1 MKPEINS
8 LRSIVLAGLVLA
20 LATVLPA
27 QSAGSDTGKATTPPA
42 SAPSAQPAPGTTPV
56 GGDSPAPAD
65 TKQPATQQP
74 TSTRPSGKSSP
85 DATSKEPAPGTTPVG
100 GDIPAKS
107 ADLEKVVPV
116 GGDLIK
122 VKPGSV
128 EDVSAVG
135 NRDIGGRGLGNWYST
150 DTEIKMGKT
159 YADEIEKSSKFITD
173 PVVTEYVNRIG
184 QNIVKNSDCK
194 VPFTI
199 KVLDSDEINAFAL
212 PGGFFYVNSGLILNA
227 DEEAELAGVM
237 AHETAHVCAHHA
249 VREMTRMNYAQL
261 GTIPLIFIGGWT
273 GYGIYEAASI
283 GIPITFMKFSRE
295 FEAQADYLGV
305 QYMYRAGYDPQAFIT
320 FFEKIQA
327 LEKRKPGAV
336 AKVFA
341 DHPQTPDR
349 ILHTQEE
356 IARILPARDEY
367 MVTTSEFDDVKARLA
382 RIENKRRLTDT
393 KGVTRPS
400 LRRASTGTDSGSSP
414 ARPTT
419 ARVPTTS
426 PRCIAATTRT
436 KSDALQ
442 GGRQSRK
449 GTAQPERVLLLVLS
463 AASLYIGCGRQLHS
477 IHEENCHFRGG
488 LCLHSAA
495 DEDRQ
500 SDASR
505 AAARHRVCPQSPA
518 GHRVQRQRHHH
529 GGQSPDR
536 DTS

>member
-1 MKPEINS
+1 MGGEAPEKGI
-8 LRSIVLAGLVLA
+8 
-20 LATVLPA
+20 
-27 QSAGSDTGKATTPPA
+27 D
-42 SAPSAQPAPGTTPV
+42 
-56 GGDSPAPAD
+56 
-65 TKQPATQQP
+65 
-74 TSTRPSGKSSP
+74 P
-85 DATSKEPAPGTTPVG
+85 D
-100 GDIPAKS
+100 
-107 ADLEKVVPV
+107 KVVAV
-116 GGDLIK
+116 GSEMGKIK
-122 VKPGSV
+122 TGSV
-128 EDVSAVG
+128 EDVNAVG
-135 NRDIGGRGLGNWYST
+135 NRDIGARGLGNWYST
-150 DTEIKMGKT
+150 DTEIKMGKS

-173 PVVTEYVNRIG
+173 SVVDEYVNRIG

-199 KVLDSDEINAFAL
+199 KVIDSDEINAFAL

-249 VREMTRMNYAQL
+249 VREMTRLNYAQL

-283 GIPITFMKFSRE
+283 GVPITFMKFSRE

-320 FFEKIQA
+320 FFEKVQA

-356 IARILPARDEY
+356 IARILPAKDEY

-400 LRRASTGTDSGSSP
+400 LRRTSTGTDTTGSQTGDSTSSGND
-414 ARPTT
+414 APT
-419 ARVPTTS
+419 
-426 PRCIAATTRT
+426 
-436 KSDALQ
+436 
-442 GGRQSRK
+442 
-449 GTAQPERVLLLVLS
+449 
-463 AASLYIGCGRQLHS
+463 LH
-477 IHEENCHFRGG
+477 R
-488 LCLHSAA
+488 
-495 DEDRQ
+495 
-500 SDASR
+500 
-505 AAARHRVCPQSPA
+505 
-518 GHRVQRQRHHH
+518 
-529 GGQSPDR
+529 R
-536 DTS
+536 DDQN

>member
-1 MKPEINS
+1 MKAEMKS
-8 LRSIVLAGLVLA
+8 FRTVVLAGLVLA
-20 LATVLPA
+20 GLVLARATFSGA
-27 QSAGSDTGKATTPPA
+27 QSAGSASTPANAPTVQSVPGATPVGGDIPAAPSAKQAPPASTQPSTTPSSSPQPSTTPPSSTPA
-42 SAPSAQPAPGTTPV
+42 STTQPAAKDTPDTTSSKKPAPGTTPV
-56 GGDSPAPAD
+56 GGDLPEKGVD
-65 TKQPATQQP
+65 
-74 TSTRPSGKSSP
+74 P
-85 DATSKEPAPGTTPVG
+85 D
-100 GDIPAKS
+100 
-107 ADLEKVVPV
+107 KVVAV
-116 GGDLIK
+116 GSEMGKIK
-122 VKPGSV
+122 SGSI
-128 EDVSAVG
+128 EDVNAVG
-135 NRDIGGRGLGNWYST
+135 NRDIGARGLGNWYST
-150 DTEIKMGKT
+150 DTEIKMGKS
-159 YADEIEKSSKFITD
+159 YGDQIEKSSKFITD
-173 PVVTEYVNRIG
+173 PVVDEYVNRIG

-199 KVLDSDEINAFAL
+199 KVIDSDEINAFAL

-295 FEAQADYLGV
+295 FESQADYLGV

-367 MVTTSEFDDVKARLA
+367 LVTTSEFDDVKARLA

-400 LRRASTGTDSGSSP
+400 LRRAGTGTDSQTQSGDDSSDDK
-414 ARPTT
+414 PT
-419 ARVPTTS
+419 
-426 PRCIAATTRT
+426 
-436 KSDALQ
+436 
-442 GGRQSRK
+442 
-449 GTAQPERVLLLVLS
+449 
-463 AASLYIGCGRQLHS
+463 LH
-477 IHEENCHFRGG
+477 R
-488 LCLHSAA
+488 
-495 DEDRQ
+495 
-500 SDASR
+500 
-505 AAARHRVCPQSPA
+505 
-518 GHRVQRQRHHH
+518 
-529 GGQSPDR
+529 R
-536 DTS
+536 DDQN

>member
-1 MKPEINS
+1 MKPEYNVS
-8 LRSIVLAGLVLA
+8 R
-20 LATVLPA
+20 TVLLAALVVTLAAGIGA
-27 QSAGSDTGKATTPPA
+27 QSTGSGSAPA
-42 SAPSAQPAPGTTPV
+42 NAPSAQPAPGTTPV
-56 GGDSPAPAD
+56 GGDSSAPATPSAD
-65 TKQPATQQP
+65 SKQPSAQQPSSTPPPADSKSDP
-74 TSTRPSGKSSP
+74 TSTK
-85 DATSKEPAPGTTPVG
+85 KPAPGTEPVS
-100 GDIPAKS
+100 GDAAPKGV
-107 ADLEKVVPV
+107 DPEKVVPV
-116 GGDLIK
+116 GGELIK
-122 VKPGSV
+122 VKTGSI
-128 EDVSAVG
+128 EDVNAVG

-173 PVVTEYVNRIG
+173 SVVTEYVNRVG

-283 GIPITFMKFSRE
+283 GIPITFMRFSRE
-295 FEAQADYLGV
+295 FEGQADYLGV

-349 ILHTQEE
+349 ILHSQEE
-356 IARILPARDEY
+356 IARILPAKDEY

-400 LRRASTGTDSGSSP
+400 LRRASTGPDDSS
-414 ARPTT
+414 
-419 ARVPTTS
+419 
-426 PRCIAATTRT
+426 
-436 KSDALQ
+436 
-442 GGRQSRK
+442 
-449 GTAQPERVLLLVLS
+449 
-463 AASLYIGCGRQLHS
+463 
-477 IHEENCHFRGG
+477 
-488 LCLHSAA
+488 
-495 DEDRQ
+495 
-500 SDASR
+500 
-505 AAARHRVCPQSPA
+505 
-518 GHRVQRQRHHH
+518 
-529 GGQSPDR
+529 GGQTNGQSSDPNSSSDDKPTLHRR
-536 DTS
+536 DDQN

>member
-1 MKPEINS
+1 MTQEFKGTRT
-8 LRSIVLAGLVLA
+8 LLLGAMVLA
-20 LATVLPA
+20 LAATVGA
-27 QSAGSDTGKATTPPA
+27 QSTSSTTAPA
-42 SAPSAQPAPGTTPV
+42 DSSQTAQPAPGTAPV
-56 GGDSPAPAD
+56 AG
-65 TKQPATQQP
+65 
-74 TSTRPSGKSSP
+74 
-85 DATSKEPAPGTTPVG
+85 DATPPPPAATADKKQQASDAKGKKGKGKDQDKDKDQTEPGTTPVA
-100 GDIPAKS
+100 GDANPKV
-107 ADLEKVVPV
+107 DPDKVVAV
-116 GGDLIK
+116 GGDLQK

-135 NRDIGGRGLGNWYST
+135 NRDIGARGLGNWYST
-150 DTEIKMGKT
+150 DTEIKMGKS

-173 PVVTEYVNRIG
+173 STITEYVNRVG

-249 VREMTRMNYAQL
+249 VRQMTRMNYAQL

-283 GIPITFMKFSRE
+283 GIPITFMHFSRE
-295 FEAQADYLGV
+295 FESQADYLGV

-349 ILHTQEE
+349 ILHSQEE

-393 KGVTRPS
+393 KGTAKPS
-400 LRRASTGTDSGSSP
+400 LRRASTGADDPNNPASQTDDSNSN
-414 ARPTT
+414 ADDRPT
-419 ARVPTTS
+419 
-426 PRCIAATTRT
+426 
-436 KSDALQ
+436 
-442 GGRQSRK
+442 
-449 GTAQPERVLLLVLS
+449 
-463 AASLYIGCGRQLHS
+463 LH
-477 IHEENCHFRGG
+477 R
-488 LCLHSAA
+488 
-495 DEDRQ
+495 
-500 SDASR
+500 
-505 AAARHRVCPQSPA
+505 
-518 GHRVQRQRHHH
+518 
-529 GGQSPDR
+529 R
-536 DTS
+536 DDQN